1 MSDLSI
7 ELSLTEKSYTF
18 PFKSTSVDSV
28 ALSPLDM
35 LSRQKLES

>member
-7 ELSLTEKSYTF
+7 ELSLKEKSYTF
-18 PFKSTSVDSV
+18 PFKGTSLNSV